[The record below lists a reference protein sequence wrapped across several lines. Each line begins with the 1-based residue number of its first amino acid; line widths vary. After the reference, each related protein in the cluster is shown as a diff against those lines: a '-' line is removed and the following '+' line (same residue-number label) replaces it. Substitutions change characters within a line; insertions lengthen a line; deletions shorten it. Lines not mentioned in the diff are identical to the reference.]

1 LANTFI
7 LVSSTICGAIAAP
20 NYFSRIASLLGFGS
34 RARTAT
40 PVPEASNV
48 HATVADPPRLVTDG
62 GWTTIYCDNI
72 ETFSEWLGHDEQGIP
87 PRPGEEPSLGSHL
100 LVELYGCSCECLKTE
115 ANVGDAMRQAAVE
128 SNATVVEQ
136 SFHEFKPY
144 GVSGA
149 VIIQESHYTIHTW
162 PEHRY
167 AAVDLFYCGGTVL
180 VHRAIEVLNDRFQ
193 PERIKFLIV
202 RRGLQSEVAHP

>member
-1 LANTFI
+1 MANPFI
-7 LVSSTICGAIAAP
+7 LVSSSERGDLAVPTFG
-20 NYFSRIASLLGFGS
+20 SRIAGMWRRFQ
-34 RARTAT
+34 AKPVVVKTA
-40 PVPEASNV
+40 VVE
-48 HATVADPPRLVTDG
+48 HPRVVNDG
-62 GWTTIYCDNI
+62 GWTTIYCDNM
-72 ETFSEWLGHDEQGIP
+72 EAFSEWLGRDEQGMP

-100 LVELYGCSCECLKTE
+100 LIELYGCVGEALETE
-115 ANVGDAMRQAAVE
+115 SFVGTAMRDAAWE
-128 SNATVVEQ
+128 SKATVVEQ

-180 VHRAIEVLNDRFQ
+180 VHKAIEVLSERFQ

-202 RRGLQSEVAHP
+202 RRGLESEVRP

>member
-1 LANTFI
+1 M
-7 LVSSTICGAIAAP
+7 
-20 NYFSRIASLLGFGS
+20 SLPGFKLGFS
-34 RARTAT
+34 YFTKLFSPPTERTNSA
-40 PVPEASNV
+40 
-48 HATVADPPRLVTDG
+48 VADRPRVVVDG
-62 GWTTIYCDNI
+62 GWTTIYCDNFAA
-72 ETFSEWLGHDEQGIP
+72 FSEWLGHDEQGIP
-87 PRPGEEPSLGSHL
+87 PRPGEELSLGSHL
-100 LVELYGCSCECLKTE
+100 LVELYGCKSESLQKE
-115 ANVGDAMRQAAVE
+115 VYVGEVMRSAASE
-128 SNATVVEQ
+128 SKATIVEQ

-180 VHRAIEVLNDRFQ
+180 VHRAIEVLNERFQ

-202 RRGLQSEVAHP
+202 RRGLQSEVER